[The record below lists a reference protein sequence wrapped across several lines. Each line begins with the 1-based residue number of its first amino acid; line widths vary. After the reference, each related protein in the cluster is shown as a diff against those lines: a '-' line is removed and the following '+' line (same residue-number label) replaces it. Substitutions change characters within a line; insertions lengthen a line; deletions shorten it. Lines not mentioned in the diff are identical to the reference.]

1 MVVIGELAR
10 IIKVEK
16 ANLPSASEEIVQLRD
31 GATRKVL
38 LEFKLCNMNPE
49 LLPESVNMTATL
61 ENCNKDEILFGAMFY
76 ERQTFRYNTWTRGLS
91 FNNDTKSQR
100 WNISPDMHNNRSFK
114 VKVFIMIISEKAMDT
129 NEVGEIE
136 LQKNSACSL
145 SQDYA
150 ALHKNGDMADVTIVC
165 DGARFPAHKL
175 ILSARSE
182 VFAAMFSHK
191 DTLESQKKEILIKDT
206 DKHTMDIFLR
216 FVYDATQPQNLSFE
230 ALAELLRVADK
241 YQVPSLIHF
250 CVVKLRENICTDNA
264 IQGAIYGSIYRNSDL
279 KRDAIKAIVNAET
292 NLSSMNGYEELRGY
306 PDLLIEM
313 LDYSH
318 GERQLGKSGKRKM
331 NSPTVSEKRSRN

>member
-10 IIKVEK
+10 IIRVEK
-16 ANLPSASEEIVQLRD
+16 ANLPRTFEKIVPLRD
-31 GATRKVL
+31 GATRSVL
-38 LEFKLCNMNPE
+38 LEFKLFNKNPE

-61 ENCNKDEILFGAMFY
+61 ENCNKDEILFGAMLY
-76 ERQTFRYNTWTRGLS
+76 ERNSGDKTWTRGLS
-91 FNNDTKSQR
+91 FNNDTKLQR

-150 ALHKNGDMADVTIVC
+150 ALHKNEDMADVTIVC

-331 NSPTVSEKRSRN
+331 NSPTGSEKRSRN